1 MIDLFHVALFGVA
14 VLSGATAALGGFG
27 IGSLL
32 TPLVASRYG
41 MEAAIAAV
49 ALPHA
54 LATAVRCWRLRR
66 AIDRDVLR
74 RFGMVSAAGSL
85 AGALL
90 YSRLGGPALTRVL
103 GVLLVATAVMN
114 LSGWAR
120 RWRPQGPLVWA
131 LGLGSGLFGGLAG
144 NQGGIRAAALSSLGL
159 WGPAFVATSTAT
171 GLLVDAV
178 RTPIYV
184 YRAGPTLMAL
194 MVPILVSAAG
204 VLVGTIAGER
214 LLLSMN
220 PDRFRRVVAALI
232 GLLGLFLLWTAA

>member
-1 MIDLFHVALFGVA
+1 VIDIFLVALFGVA
-14 VLSGATAALGGFG
+14 VLSGVTASLSGFG

-32 TPLVASRYG
+32 TPLLATRYG
-41 MEAAIAAV
+41 MAAAIAAV

-54 LATAVRCWRLRR
+54 LATAVRCWRLRA
-66 AIDRDVLR
+66 AIDRRVLR
-74 RFGMVSAAGSL
+74 RFGLVSAAGSL

-90 YSRLGGPALTRVL
+90 YSRLGGSVLTRVL
-103 GVLLVATAVMN
+103 GVLLIVTAVMN
-114 LSGWAR
+114 LAGWAQ
-120 RWRPQGPLVWA
+120 RWRPHGAGVWI

-171 GLLVDAV
+171 GLLVDAA

-184 YRAGPTLMAL
+184 YRAGPTLVAL
-194 MVPILVSAAG
+194 AVPIVVAAAG
-204 VLVGTIAGER
+204 VLVGTVAGER

-220 PDRFRRVVAALI
+220 PERFKQVVAALV
-232 GLLGLFLLWTAA
+232 GLLVIFLLLS

>member
-1 MIDLFHVALFGVA
+1 VIDIFHVALFGVA
-14 VLSGATAALGGFG
+14 VLSGVTASLSGFG

-32 TPLVASRYG
+32 TPLLASRYG
-41 MEAAIAAV
+41 MAAAIAAV

-54 LATAVRCWRLRR
+54 LATAVRCWRLR
-66 AIDRDVLR
+66 ASIDRDVLR
-74 RFGMVSAAGSL
+74 RFGLVSAAGSL

-103 GVLLVATAVMN
+103 GVLLIGTAVMN

-120 RWRPQGPLVWA
+120 RWRPRGPLVWL

-171 GLLVDAV
+171 GLLVDAA

-184 YRAGPTLMAL
+184 YRAGPTLVAL
-194 MVPILVSAAG
+194 TVPILVAAAG
-204 VLVGTIAGER
+204 VLVGTFAGER

-220 PDRFRRVVAALI
+220 PERFRRVVAALV
-232 GLLGLFLLWTAA
+232 GVLGLFLLFT